1 MPTPTTQNH
10 LDIED
15 ITQNILVMKDGS
27 CALVLK
33 IGAVNFNLLS
43 EEEQDAIIYAYAA
56 LLNSLTFPIQIL
68 IRSQRKDITN
78 YLKLLEKHQSQQTN
92 PIIRA
97 RLDQYHVFV
106 QRLVKERQV
115 LDKKCYVIIP
125 FLRTELGLSP
135 PSLMNP
141 QKDGSLPFDK
151 NYIITKALAALE
163 PKRDHLVRQFGRIGL
178 SARQL
183 TTRELIELFYAIYNP
198 HNSAITVSQNLST
211 PLPIVQSSANIMP
224 PPAPAQ
230 A

>member
-1 MPTPTTQNH
+1 MSSPTTQNH

-15 ITQNILVMKDGS
+15 ITQNILILKDGS

-43 EEEQDAIIYAYAA
+43 EEEQDSIIFSYAA

-78 YLKLLEKHQSQQTN
+78 YLKLLEQQQTQQSN
-92 PIIRA
+92 PIIRN
-97 RLDQYHVFV
+97 RLSQYHLFV

-115 LDKKCYVIIP
+115 LDKKCYVTIP

-141 QKDGSLPFDK
+141 KKDSGLPFDK
-151 NYIITKALAALE
+151 TYLLEKAIAALE

-183 TTRELIELFYAIYNP
+183 STRELIELFYSIYNP
-198 HNSAITVSQNLST
+198 GGTSTALGQNLT
-211 PLPIVQSSANIMP
+211 PLPIVKSNKDLPKQP
-224 PPAPAQ
+224 L
-230 A
+230 

>member
-15 ITQNILVMKDGS
+15 ITQNILIQKDGS

-43 EEEQDAIIYAYAA
+43 EEEQDAIIFSYAA

-78 YLKLLEKHQSQQTN
+78 YLKLLEKQQTQQSN
-92 PIIRA
+92 PIIRQ
-97 RLDQYHVFV
+97 RLNQYHVFV

-115 LDKKCYVIIP
+115 LDKKCYAIVP

-135 PSLMNP
+135 PSLLN
-141 QKDGSLPFDK
+141 QKKEAGLPFDK
-151 NYIITKALAALE
+151 NYITEKALATLE

-183 TTRELIELFYAIYNP
+183 STRELIELFYTIYNP
-198 HNSAITVSQNLST
+198 HSS
-211 PLPIVQSSANIMP
+211 PLTIDQSFTRPAPIVEATTPSPS
-224 PPAPAQ
+224 PA
-230 A
+230 